1 MITINTL
8 LDTYNDHIK
17 NYGKPIKINGA
28 EAIGFFKEYDEK
40 KDSNDHKYLFTN
52 INTLKQGDEIEALG
66 QYWLNISHIVNY
78 NGVYEKALIR
88 ESKYSIKFAFPDG
101 EVKAFTSVI
110 DTKALDIVTNQY
122 ITLPDGKI
130 LVTLPQNTDS
140 NNIFLYQRFIIMGN
154 AWKIIGI
161 DKSKIGLII
170 LTCQLDEFVEANDDR
185 ENEIADYKKYIHTYT
200 IDITNGESADM
211 DYRETTLQLEVSCT
225 DNAVLVENPVV
236 TYTSDNE
243 TVATVDSDG
252 LITCHGTG
260 QAVITVNYKNISD
273 TFIVNGIEVIV
284 DNYSIEYV
292 NPATSIK
299 LGKTVIFTIKVL
311 NNGVEVLDKPVT
323 FNLRNEDESANV
335 YATITGT
342 TSNTVSVQATSTSSY
357 IGKYFYLKCMLTEDN
372 SIFIEQRIKVA
383 SLF

>member
-1 MITINTL
+1 MNTL
-8 LDTYNDHIK
+8 YDTYLNHMA
-17 NYGKPIKINGA
+17 NYGKIIKINGNSTT
-28 EAIGFFKEYDEK
+28 GFFKEYDEK

-78 NGVYEKALIR
+78 NGVYEKGLIR

-101 EVKAFTSVI
+101 EVKQFTSVI
-110 DTKALDIVTNQY
+110 DTKALDIKTNQY
-122 ITLPDGKI
+122 IALPDGKI
-130 LVTLPQNTDS
+130 LVTMQENQDS
-140 NNIFLYQRFIIMGN
+140 NNIVLDQRFIIMGS
-154 AWKIIGI
+154 AWKVVGI

-170 LTCQLDEFVEANDDR
+170 LTCQSDAFNEFDDR
-185 ENEIADYKKYIHTYT
+185 ENEIADAKKYIHTYT

-211 DYRETTLQLEVSCT
+211 DYRETTLQLTVSCT
-225 DNAVLVENPVV
+225 DNAVIVENPVV
-236 TYTSDNE
+236 TYVSNNE
-243 TVATVDSDG
+243 YVATIDSSG

-260 QAVITVNYKNISD
+260 QAVITATYRNVSD
-273 TFIVNGIEVIV
+273 TFVVNGIEVIA

-299 LGKTVIFTIKVL
+299 SGRTVTFTIKVL

-342 TSNTVSVQATSTSSY
+342 TSNTVSVQASSTSSY
-357 IGKYFYLKCMLTEDN
+357 VGKYFYLKCMLTEDN
-372 SIFIEQRIKVA
+372 SIFAEQRIKVA
-383 SLF
+383 SLY